1 VTNDNTLPFDH
12 HRLQIPLAP
21 QHKSYAK
28 TRVELRH
35 YLDGSLTVFYQGLSL
50 ATFQPATLAPP
61 RVGLFQPAALPV
73 PPPQMEEVKLPKPPQ
88 QPWKPPPDH
97 PWRIPFLAKSIK

>member
-50 ATFQPATLAPP
+50 ATF
-61 RVGLFQPAALPV
+61 
-73 PPPQMEEVKLPKPPQ
+73 
-88 QPWKPPPDH
+88 
-97 PWRIPFLAKSIK
+97 